1 MVVSSEK
8 VRRIDY
14 SPDEMIAGVAGQMSA
29 KDFGVYWMVC
39 TLIYSTGEP
48 IPDDHVWIA
57 GIFTDTHWREIRASL
72 DRLIA
77 SGKVEVSDGHL
88 MVKRCARELQDARKR
103 IASYQQR
110 GRKGGRP
117 SNKNKDLEKARV
129 SAAQPPTI
137 NHQHQ
142 SNKKDSEPSGETES
156 SLSESEPSVK
166 RGANDAPDDDLELP
180 DFLDKRKTNGKGESY
195 AWTGRVIRLTT
206 EDLDQWRAN
215 YPNVPDFEAELQK
228 ADDYYADQPPPNGKW
243 FFPVSKWME
252 RAHRDHSADDDPRT
266 KPEYWDDKFKDDPS

>member
-1 MVVSSEK
+1 MTDK

-57 GIFTDTHWREIRASL
+57 GIFTETHWREIRASL

-77 SGKVEVSDGHL
+77 SGKVEASDGRL

-117 SNKNKDLEKARV
+117 SNKNKDLAKGGV

-137 NHQHQ
+137 NHQHH
-142 SNKKDSEPSGETES
+142 SNKKDS
-156 SLSESEPSVK
+156 
-166 RGANDAPDDDLELP
+166 
-180 DFLDKRKTNGKGESY
+180 
-195 AWTGRVIRLTT
+195 WTGRVIRLTT
-206 EDLDQWRAN
+206 EDLDQWRTN
-215 YPNVPDFEAELQK
+215 YPNVPDLEAELQK
-228 ADDYYADQPPPNGKW
+228 ADDYYADNPPPNGKW
-243 FFPVSKWME
+243 FFPVSKWIE
-252 RAHRDHSADDDPRT
+252 RCHRDHSSNKDPRT
-266 KPEYWDDKFKDDPS
+266 NPEYWDDAKDETT